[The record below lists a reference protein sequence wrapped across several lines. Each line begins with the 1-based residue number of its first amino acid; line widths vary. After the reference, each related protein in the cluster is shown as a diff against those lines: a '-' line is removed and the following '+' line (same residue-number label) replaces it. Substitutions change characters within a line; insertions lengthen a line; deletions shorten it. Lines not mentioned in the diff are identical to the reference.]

1 MQCFIFPLSFE
12 NEFGCVAFFHC
23 HLRMIICAVFHF
35 HCHLRMIICAVL
47 HFPFENDNMCSV
59 AFFHCHL
66 RMNLTVLHF
75 FNSHLPM
82 IFFANFV
89 LNGLPYL

>member
-1 MQCFIFPLSFE
+1 MIIATYVRHFIFPLSFE
-12 NEFGCVAFFHC
+12 ND
-23 HLRMIICAVFHF
+23 MY
-35 HCHLRMIICAVL
+35 
-47 HFPFENDNMCSV
+47 SV
-59 AFFHCHL
+59 SFFHCHL

-89 LNGLPYL
+89 LNGLPYKGFESNGMLYFTIFNKSIHKCKIACTQ